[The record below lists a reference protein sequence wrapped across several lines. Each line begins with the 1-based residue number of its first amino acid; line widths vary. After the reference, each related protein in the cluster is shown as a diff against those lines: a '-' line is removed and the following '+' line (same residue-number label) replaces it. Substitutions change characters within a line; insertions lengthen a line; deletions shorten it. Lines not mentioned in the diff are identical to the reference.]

1 MKIWRLKA
9 PGGSSAAR
17 WMQWR
22 TNTSGLRM
30 PRFAVS
36 SGVTAA
42 FAVTL
47 ILLLGVAAAYA
58 QLPEPKAHTF
68 PLGGNRAAV
77 WVVAQLHILFAAF
90 ILGAPIFIV
99 VSEILGWLSGEN
111 YAARYRY
118 ERQAKEVTK
127 VTVILYSMTAL
138 TGGLFIFVLL
148 ATYPQSTAWLINHF
162 FAVFAIIYPLLF
174 IAETII
180 LYLYWYTWDAL
191 QGPKKG
197 RHIALGALLNIVGLV
212 TLFVIDGPTSFM
224 NTPVKSAEGLDLK
237 TFIETTATLWDKF
250 DNDTWWPLNIH
261 RTVGNVLFGRFI
273 AVLIAAYMYL
283 ASKTDEDRAFYDWF
297 GFVGNMIGVGALL
310 VLPFAGYLLA
320 YELCDYDASIC
331 PYMMA
336 DQLSMFFEMQG
347 AMVGLIFLASNY
359 YIWLSMKRI
368 EGIERI
374 RMSLA
379 TLLLMVSVPVVFMM
393 VWTKFPIPD
402 KMAFIIP
409 AVYVGAWLLIGKI
422 ILWTVSSQTMVKV
435 AFLMVI
441 IGNAIWM
448 TPHAFVA
455 TQALAPD
462 DGSLSLPHGEVSLG
476 FITISWDMLALMPA
490 KNAAAFTLVFVTI
503 INYIM
508 YNRALRNGRI
518 IWGKIDFVSQF
529 VLVFL
534 AFSAIWTMGLMGVVR
549 ELTRKYFHV
558 FNLQYDFTP
567 ESFTPTLA
575 YSSWLITGITVTFY
589 IIVSFAIVLTLRTGK
604 DKAVAEVPK
613 WVPVPAGAK

>member
-1 MKIWRLKA
+1 MKTWQRSLLMVA
-9 PGGSSAAR
+9 
-17 WMQWR
+17 
-22 TNTSGLRM
+22 GLL
-30 PRFAVS
+30 VV
-36 SGVTAA
+36 GT
-42 FAVTL
+42 
-47 ILLLGVAAAYA
+47 AAYA
-58 QLPEPKAHTF
+58 QLPDPQVHEF
-68 PLGGNRAAV
+68 PYAGNRAAV
-77 WVVAQLHILFAAF
+77 WVVAQMHILFAAF
-90 ILGAPIFIV
+90 ILGAPIFV
-99 VSEILGWLSGEN
+99 VISEILGWRN
-111 YAARYRY
+111 KDARY
-118 ERQAKEVTK
+118 ERLAKEVTK

-148 ATYPQSTAWLINHF
+148 ATYPQFTAWLINHF
-162 FAVFAIIYPLLF
+162 FAVFAVIYPLLF

-191 QGPKKG
+191 QGSKKL
-197 RHIALGALLNIVGLV
+197 RHIAIGVLLNVIGLT
-212 TLFVIDGPTSFM
+212 TLIVIDGPTAFM
-224 NTPVKSAEGLDLK
+224 NTPAKLAEGGMDLR
-237 TFIETTATLWDKF
+237 TFIETTATLWDKM
-250 DNDTWWPLNIH
+250 NNYSWWPLNIH
-261 RTVGNVLFGRFI
+261 RTVGNVVFGGFI
-273 AVLIAAYMYL
+273 TGLIAAYMYL
-283 ASKTDEDRAFYDWF
+283 MAKNDEERAFYDWF
-297 GFVGNMIGVGALL
+297 GFVGNLIGVGALL
-310 VLPFAGYLLA
+310 ALPFAGYLLA

-379 TLLLMVSVPVVFMM
+379 TLLLMVSVPVVFML
-393 VWTKFPIPD
+393 VWTKWPVPD
-402 KMAFIIP
+402 LMALVVP
-409 AVYVGAWLLIGKI
+409 AGYVAVWLLIGKFI
-422 ILWTVSSQTMVKV
+422 PWTVSSQTMVKV

-462 DGSLSLPHGEVSLG
+462 DGSLSLPHGEVSLR
-476 FITISWDMLALMPA
+476 FITVSWDMLALMPA

-503 INYIM
+503 INYIL
-508 YNRALRNGRI
+508 YNRALRQGRI
-518 IWGKIDFVSQF
+518 IWGKIDFAAQF

-534 AFSAIWTMGLMGVVR
+534 AFSAIWTMGLMGAVR

-575 YSSWLITGITVTFY
+575 YSSWVITGVTLTFY
-589 IIVSFAIVLTLRTGK
+589 IVVSFAIVLTLRTGK
-604 DKAVAEVPK
+604 DKAHAAAPK
-613 WVPVPAGAK
+613 AIPAAAGAK